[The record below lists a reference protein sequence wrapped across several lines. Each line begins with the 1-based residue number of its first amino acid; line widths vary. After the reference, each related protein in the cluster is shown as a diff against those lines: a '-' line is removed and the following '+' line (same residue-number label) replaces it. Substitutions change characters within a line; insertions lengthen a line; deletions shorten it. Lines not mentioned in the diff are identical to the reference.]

1 MRPCE
6 RESRGVVVKYIIR
19 IACGVASE
27 ASITLVNITI
37 DAAVLIVRFRVGMAS
52 GAGYLGI
59 VSGVAV
65 AIGTGAPLSIV
76 FTTIN
81 RKILSIVVECGRR
94 PGIFTVTTGAIRREL
109 SRGVVWIRRL
119 NVIRVMAP
127 IAGIGCVVVITI
139 VTSRTIIGDGGVG
152 SV

>member
-1 MRPCE
+1 M
-6 RESRGVVVKYIIR
+6 VKYIIR
-19 IACGVASE
+19 TARGVTSE
-27 ASITLVNITI
+27 ASITLVDITV
-37 DAAVLIVRFRVGMAS
+37 DAAVLIICFRVGMAS
-52 GAGYLGI
+52 GTSHLGI
-59 VSGVAV
+59 VGGVAV

-94 PGIFTVTTGAIRREL
+94 PGIFTVATGAIRREL
-109 SRGVVWIRRL
+109 SGGVVWICRL